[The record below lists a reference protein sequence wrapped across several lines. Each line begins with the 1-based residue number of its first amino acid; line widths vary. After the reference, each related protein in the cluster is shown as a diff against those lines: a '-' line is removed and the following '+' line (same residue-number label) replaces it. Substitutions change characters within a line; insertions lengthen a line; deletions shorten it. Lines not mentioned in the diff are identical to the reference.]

1 MRRSPLVLASGSP
14 RRRQLLTW
22 AGVDL
27 EVLPSDVD
35 EQWKAG
41 EDPRDAARRLAESK
55 CLGPTGRFVLSADT
69 VVHLDGEPFG
79 KPTDPDDAVAMLNRL
94 SARWHHVTTGVA
106 LRDAAGEV
114 SSFGIT
120 TDVRFRTLSDAEIRR
135 YVATGEPD
143 DKAGGYGIQ
152 GQGGALVAEVRGSWT
167 NVMGL
172 PLEATLSALTSLGA
186 R

>member
-1 MRRSPLVLASGSP
+1 MTAPPLVLASGSP

-22 AGVDL
+22 AGVVL
-27 EVLPSDVD
+27 EVRPSDVD
-35 EQWKAG
+35 EHWQAG
-41 EDPRDAARRLAESK
+41 EDPRDAAERLARSK
-55 CLGPTGRFVLSADT
+55 CLGPPSRSVLSADT

-79 KPTDPDDAVAMLNRL
+79 KPTDRADAVAMLKRL
-94 SARWHHVTTGVA
+94 SGRWHFVTTGVA
-106 LRDAAGEV
+106 LKTPGGQH
-114 SSFGIT
+114 SFRVT
-120 TDVRFRTLSDAEIRR
+120 TDVRFRDLTDAEIHR

-152 GQGGALVAEVRGSWT
+152 GEGGALVAEVKGSWT

-172 PLEATLSALTSLGA
+172 PLEATLAALTKHGL